1 VSATIEVAVHQ
12 TIVAPVA
19 TPIGTPN
26 APPAQALGPQY
37 KVCAAAYLIGKA
49 FEPKLTTLECQSLDR
64 DELEWE
70 WSVLTNQLGTQ
81 YLHFNVVLRWVQETT
96 GTEIV
101 QQIWHYSA
109 RVEIEQPWIVPGQL
123 AALPVFGSII
133 GGSLTLPYLSERMKK
148 RMNRQK

>member
-1 VSATIEVAVHQ
+1 V
-12 TIVAPVA
+12 
-19 TPIGTPN
+19 
-26 APPAQALGPQY
+26 PPAQAFGPQY
-37 KVCAAAYLIGKA
+37 KVCAAAYLVGKA
-49 FEPKLTTLECQSLDR
+49 FEPKLTTLECQWLDQ

-81 YLHFNVVLRWVQETT
+81 YLHFNVVMRWMQETT
-96 GTEIV
+96 KTEIV

-123 AALPVFGSII
+123 TVLPVFGSII

-148 RMNRQK
+148 RVNRQE